1 MTTTQAPPD
10 IKRTL
15 DVSAAKGAYTGQR
28 YVESLRDGREVWL
41 NGEKV
46 KDVTTHPAFAG
57 AIREFCRLYD
67 LQHSPA
73 LRDQMTLVSPETGNR
88 VSYSW
93 LVPRTP
99 DDLRAKW
106 HNSEIWMEQSWGQLG
121 RTPDFMAGVLVGWH
135 HIQDQ
140 LNRVNP
146 MFGENVVHFHRYAME
161 NDLSLTHAI
170 GDPQINRADVFRGP
184 VEDPDMALRV
194 VRESSEG
201 IVIRGAK
208 QLATLAPISNEI
220 MVYLSAT
227 FSRRAKDEFVQWFS
241 IPMNAPGLKILCREP
256 LSLSVTGHSLP
267 LASRFDEQDAMVFFD
282 DVLIPWER
290 VFMLYDREA
299 AVRLMGAAMVMGGLN
314 SSAIR
319 FYSRLQTYVGVT
331 TMIAEAIGV
340 DGFPEVREKLGE
352 LVMYSEI
359 CRLAMNSI
367 KAEAEDRLGKGGGR
381 PQPGTFVPGLFTYA
395 AQISGRVAQ
404 ILREIGGSG
413 LIMQPS
419 EADLANPELRP
430 YLERYMRGADVSV
443 DYKSRLMRLGFDLT
457 ISSFA
462 NRQELYEYWHGGDPT
477 RNRTNIYLRHDR
489 SRVVDRL
496 RRLIS
501 EPESDFGVDQT
512 G

>member
-1 MTTTQAPPD
+1 MTTTAAGPPTD

-15 DVSAAKGAYTGQR
+15 DVSTAKGAYTGQR
-28 YVESLRDGREVWL
+28 YLESLRDGREVWL

-57 AIREFCRLYD
+57 AINEFRRLYD
-67 LQHSPA
+67 LQHSPE
-73 LRDQMTLVSPETGNR
+73 LGDRMTFVSPDTGNR

-93 LVPRTP
+93 MVPKTP
-99 DDLRAKW
+99 EDLRAKW
-106 HNSEIWMEQSWGQLG
+106 HNSELWMEESWGQLG
-121 RTPDFMAGVLVGWH
+121 RTPDFMAGVLVGWC

-170 GDPQINRADVFRGP
+170 GDPQINRADVFRNP
-184 VEDPDMALRV
+184 VDDPDMALRV
-194 VRESSEG
+194 VNETPDG

-241 IPMNAPGLKILCREP
+241 IPMNAPGLKIICREP
-256 LSLSVTGHSLP
+256 LSLSSTGHSLP
-267 LASRFDEQDAMVFFD
+267 FGSRFDEQDAMVFFD
-282 DVLIPWER
+282 DVLVPWER

-299 AVRLMGAAMVMGGLN
+299 AVRLMGAALGMGGLN

-319 FYSRLQTYVGVT
+319 FYSRLQTYLGVT
-331 TMIAEAIGV
+331 TMIAESIGV
-340 DGFPEVREKLGE
+340 DSFPEVREKMGE
-352 LVMYSEI
+352 IVMYSEI
-359 CRLAMNSI
+359 CRLAMNAI
-367 KAEAEDRLGKGGGR
+367 KAENEERLTQGGGR
-381 PQPGTFVPGLFTYA
+381 AAPGTFVPGLFTYA
-395 AQISGRVAQ
+395 AQISSRVAQ
-404 ILREIGGSG
+404 ILREVGGSG

-419 EADLANPELRP
+419 EADLASQELRP

-457 ISSFA
+457 ISSFS

-496 RRLIS
+496 RKLIS
-501 EPESDFGVDQT
+501 DPEGS
-512 G
+512 

>member
-1 MTTTQAPPD
+1 MTTVLETQDA
-10 IKRTL
+10 KRTL
-15 DVSAAKGAYTGQR
+15 DVSSAEGAYTGAR
-28 YVESLRDGREVWL
+28 YIESLRDGREVWL

-67 LQHSPA
+67 LQHSPEY
-73 LRDQMTLVSPETGNR
+73 RDQMTFVSPETGNR

-93 LVPRTP
+93 LIPTNP
-99 DDLRAKW
+99 KDLRAKW
-106 HNSEIWMEQSWGQLG
+106 HNSEVWMRESWGQLG
-121 RTPDFMAGVLVGWH
+121 RTPDFMAGVLVAWH
-135 HIQDQ
+135 QIHDQ
-140 LNRVNP
+140 IGRVNP
-146 MFGENVVHFHRYAME
+146 LFAENVLRFHTYAME

-184 VEDPDMALRV
+184 TEDPDMALRV
-194 VRESSEG
+194 LNETSEG

-241 IPMNAPGLKILCREP
+241 IPMNAPGLKIICREP
-256 LSLSVTGHSLP
+256 LSLSATGHSLP
-267 LASRFDEQDAMVFFD
+267 FGSRFDEQDAMVFFD
-282 DVLIPWER
+282 DVLVPWER

-299 AVRLMGAAMVMGGLN
+299 AVRLMGAAMGMGGLN
-314 SSAIR
+314 STAIR
-319 FYSRLQTYVGVT
+319 FHHRLQTYLGVT
-331 TMIAEAIGV
+331 ALIAESVGV

-359 CRLAMNSI
+359 FRLASNAI
-367 KAEAEDRLGKGGGR
+367 KAEAEDRLAGGTGR
-381 PQPGTFVPGLFTYA
+381 PLPGTFVPGLFTFA
-395 AQISGRVAQ
+395 AQISQRVAQ
-404 ILREIGGSG
+404 ILREVGGSG

-430 YLERYMRGADVSV
+430 YLERYMRGADVTV

-489 SRVVDRL
+489 SRVVGRL
-496 RRLIS
+496 KALIS
-501 EPESDFGVDQT
+501 GPEASEDQT